1 MPHILESRCH
11 QVDVSEPISVYNLL
25 LTGIARGSQFCT
37 EFGYPVNIKEIFLL
51 PPRKTDYVR
60 SMKEYLDKVKFAA
73 TKAITRLMIQALDD
87 ARVQIEAQ
95 ASRFAGAK
103 LPPIKEESPAIAE
116 RFMTNLHNYF
126 DELTTLV
133 VKDEEIEPDSYDNL
147 SLVDH
152 DYLEAMIAMEGMVKQ
167 LRDKEIKGMRSLL
180 TRLETMFPNI
190 HIDQSNNPLDPEQ
203 VGDCFN
209 EAMKP
214 LGFKAH
220 YLLTIYREFNK
231 TVFGQYEDIIAE
243 ANDVLVDLG
252 VLPDLDITAR
262 ERELRKKKREEA
274 RAQLEA
280 EQKAKKEQEAADLAA
295 RMKRKPAA
303 PAAETKEASQS
314 QAEIFAL
321 MQSLVQSLAS
331 SQTGGGLSATAGA
344 TIADPNL
351 AAEQEDLR
359 KQQHK
364 LMGML
369 TDIQS
374 NLLSNRGNGVPGS
387 TMNADKVAQ
396 SINDSLKAE
405 QTSGELGALAPQSGD
420 VINLVTMLY
429 EAIWKDQALP
439 VVMKE
444 LIGRTQISIMKV
456 ALSDTAFFENENH
469 PGRALLNE
477 LAQAGIAWT
486 QTVTLEDDP
495 VYQKVKAIV
504 ERLLEQAEP
513 DSGFLQSLID
523 ELRAERSKQLGTDL
537 NLEKRIR
544 ESVNVGENIE
554 DVHAYVKQKIY
565 ERVLKGY
572 LDPAIKNLLDTHL
585 HDFLVKLVTKEGP
598 EGKSWRPVMST
609 IDVLLWTVQA
619 EKQPGDRERFERIN
633 PRLIDNLS
641 KALEIGGASKTK
653 ITKIMRQLKQIQEF
667 TFHQAAAG
675 VPITPQQKGSAT
687 ADEIRLTTAAQ
698 KDVPTLPRDDADLR
712 RIDKLPTGAWVEFR
726 GSAGQ
731 RIRCALASKIDS
743 IDKLFFADSEGK
755 KVIEITR
762 MRLAHEL
769 KRGGV
774 KIISEGSLVNR
785 AMESV
790 VTNLKSSEAQ
800 PKQAARASA

>member
-1 MPHILESRCH
+1 
-11 QVDVSEPISVYNLL
+11 
-25 LTGIARGSQFCT
+25 
-37 EFGYPVNIKEIFLL
+37 
-51 PPRKTDYVR
+51 
-60 SMKEYLDKVKFAA
+60 MKEHLDKVKFAT
-73 TKAITRLMIQALDD
+73 TKAMTRLLIQAVDD

-95 ASRFAGAK
+95 AMRFVGAK
-103 LPPIKEESPAIAE
+103 LPPIKEESPGIAE
-116 RFMTNLHNYF
+116 RFMTNVHNYF

-167 LRDKEIKGMRSLL
+167 LRDKEIKGMRSFL
-180 TRLETMFPNI
+180 TRLEAMFPNI
-190 HIDQSNNPLDPEQ
+190 KIDETNNPLDPEQ

-209 EAMKP
+209 EAIKP

-220 YLLTIYREFNK
+220 YLLSIYREFNK
-231 TVFGQYEDIIAE
+231 TVFGNYDDIIGE
-243 ANDVLVDLG
+243 ANDVLIDLG
-252 VLPDLDITAR
+252 VLPELDIDAE
-262 ERELRKKKREEA
+262 ERAKRKKLREEA
-274 RAQLEA
+274 RAQLAA
-280 EQKAKKEQEAADLAA
+280 EQQAKEEEEKAELEARMRPKPKQAAKPEAA
-295 RMKRKPAA
+295 PVA
-303 PAAETKEASQS
+303 PASPAPQA
-314 QAEIFAL
+314 QAEMFSM
-321 MQSLVQSLAS
+321 MQTLVQSIAS
-331 SQTGGGLSATAGA
+331 KQAAPGLSATAGA
-344 TIADPNL
+344 NIADGDL

-364 LMGML
+364 LMSML

-374 NLLSNRGNGVPGS
+374 NLLSNRGNGLPGS
-387 TMNADKVAQ
+387 TMNAEKVAQ

-405 QTSGELGALAPQSGD
+405 QSSGDLDALAPQSGD

-456 ALSDTAFFENENH
+456 ALSDTAFFDNENH

-486 QTVTLEDDP
+486 QTVTLDEDP
-495 VYQKVKAIV
+495 VYQKVKTIV
-504 ERLLEQAEP
+504 ETLLTQAEP
-513 DSGFLQSLID
+513 DNNFLQGLIN
-523 ELRAERSKQLGTDL
+523 ELREARSKQLGTDL
-537 NLEKRIR
+537 NLEKRVR
-544 ESVNVGENIE
+544 ESSDVSQNIDDVN
-554 DVHAYVKQKIY
+554 AYVGQKIY

-585 HDFLVKLVTKEGP
+585 HEFLVKLVLKEGP
-598 EGKSWRPVMST
+598 EGKSWKPVMST

-619 EKQPGDRERFERIN
+619 EKQAGDRERFERIN

-667 TFHQAAAG
+667 TFHQAEAG
-675 VPITPQQKGSAT
+675 VDIAPGQRSSSMK
-687 ADEIRLTTAAQ
+687 DEIRLTTANQ
-698 KDVPTLPRDDADLR
+698 KDVPTLARDDADLR
-712 RIDKLPTGAWVEFR
+712 RIDKLPAGAWVEFR

-743 IDKLFFADSEGK
+743 IDKLFFADSAGK
-755 KVIEITR
+755 KVIELTR

-769 KRGGV
+769 KNGGV

-790 VTNLKSSEAQ
+790 VTNLKGSGEQ
-800 PKQAARASA
+800 NRPAA

>member
-1 MPHILESRCH
+1 MREH
-11 QVDVSEPISVYNLL
+11 
-25 LTGIARGSQFCT
+25 
-37 EFGYPVNIKEIFLL
+37 
-51 PPRKTDYVR
+51 
-60 SMKEYLDKVKFAA
+60 LDKVKFAA
-73 TKAITRLMIQALDD
+73 TKTMTRLLIKAVDD

-95 ASRFAGAK
+95 AMRFVGAK
-103 LPPIKEESPAIAE
+103 LPPIKEETPGIAE
-116 RFMTNLHNYF
+116 RFTTNAHNYF

-167 LRDKEIKGMRSLL
+167 LRDKEIKGMRSFL

-190 HIDQSNNPLDPEQ
+190 KIDETNNPLDPEQ

-209 EAMKP
+209 EAIKP

-220 YLLTIYREFNK
+220 YLLSIYREFNK
-231 TVFGQYEDIIAE
+231 TIFGQYDDIIGE
-243 ANDVLVDLG
+243 ANDVLIDLG
-252 VLPDLDITAR
+252 VLPELDIDAE
-262 ERELRKKKREEA
+262 ERAKRKKLREKA
-274 RAQLEA
+274 RAQLAA
-280 EQKAKKEQEAADLAA
+280 EQKAKEEEEKAELEA
-295 RMKRKPAA
+295 RMRPKPKAA
-303 PAAETKEASQS
+303 PAAASAASPPPQA
-314 QAEIFAL
+314 QAEMFSM
-321 MQSLVQSLAS
+321 MQTLVQSIAS
-331 SQTGGGLSATAGA
+331 NQASTGLSATAG
-344 TIADPNL
+344 TSIADGKL
-351 AAEQEDLR
+351 AAEQENLR

-364 LMGML
+364 LMSML

-374 NLLSNRGNGVPGS
+374 SLLSNRSTGVPGAA
-387 TMNADKVAQ
+387 MNAEKVAQ

-405 QTSGELGALAPQSGD
+405 QSSGDLDALAPQSGD

-429 EAIWKDQALP
+429 EAIWKDNALP

-456 ALSDTAFFENENH
+456 ALSDTAFFDNDNH

-486 QTVTLEDDP
+486 QTVTLDEDP
-495 VYQKVKAIV
+495 VYQKVKNIV
-504 ERLLEQAEP
+504 ETLLAQPEP
-513 DSGFLQSLID
+513 GNDFLQGLVN
-523 ELRAERSKQLGTDL
+523 ELREARSKQLGTDL

-544 ESVNVGENIE
+544 ESADVSQNIE
-554 DVHAYVKQKIY
+554 DVNAYVKQKIY

-572 LDPAIKNLLDTHL
+572 LDPAIRNLLDTHI
-585 HDFLVKLVTKEGP
+585 HEFLMKLVLREGP
-598 EGKSWRPVMST
+598 EGKSWKPVMST

-619 EKQPGDRERFERIN
+619 EKQTGDRERFERIN

-653 ITKIMRQLKQIQEF
+653 IIKIMRQLKQIQEF
-667 TFHQAAAG
+667 TFHKAEAG
-675 VPITPQQKGSAT
+675 VAVAPAQQSSAMK
-687 ADEIRLTTAAQ
+687 DEIRLTTANQ
-698 KDVPTLPRDDADLR
+698 KDVPTLARDDADLR
-712 RIDKLPTGAWVEFR
+712 RIDKLPMGAWAEFR
-726 GSAGQ
+726 GTAGQ

-743 IDKLFFADSEGK
+743 IDKLFFTDSEGK
-755 KVIEITR
+755 KVIELTR

-769 KRGGV
+769 KNGGV

-790 VTNLKSSEAQ
+790 VTNLKGSGQ
-800 PKQAARASA
+800 QNRPAA

>member
-1 MPHILESRCH
+1 
-11 QVDVSEPISVYNLL
+11 
-25 LTGIARGSQFCT
+25 
-37 EFGYPVNIKEIFLL
+37 
-51 PPRKTDYVR
+51 
-60 SMKEYLDKVKFAA
+60 MKEHLDKVKFAA
-73 TKAITRLMIQALDD
+73 SKTLTRMVIQSLDD

-95 ASRFAGAK
+95 AMRFVGAK
-103 LPPIKEESPAIAE
+103 LPPIKEESPGIAE
-116 RFMTNLHNYF
+116 RFMTNTHNYF

-190 HIDQSNNPLDPEQ
+190 RIDQTNNPLDPEQ

-209 EAMKP
+209 EAIKP

-231 TVFGQYEDIIAE
+231 TVFGKYEEIIEE
-243 ANDVLVDLG
+243 ANDVLIDLG
-252 VLPDLDITAR
+252 VLPDLDITAE
-262 ERELRKKKREEA
+262 ERAKRKAKREEA
-274 RAQLEA
+274 RAQLAA
-280 EQKAKKEQEAADLAA
+280 EQKLKEEEEKAELEA

-303 PAAETKEASQS
+303 PKQAAAAPAAAPAAPVQTEQA
-314 QAEIFAL
+314 QAEMFSM
-321 MQSLVQSLAS
+321 MQTLVQSIAQNNS
-331 SQTGGGLSATAGA
+331 GPALSATAGA
-344 TIADPNL
+344 SVASGEL

-364 LMGML
+364 LMSML

-374 NLLSNRGNGVPGS
+374 NLLSNRGSGLPGTS
-387 TMNADKVAQ
+387 MNADKVAK
-396 SINDSLKAE
+396 SINDSLIAE
-405 QTSGELGALAPQSGD
+405 QSSGELGAISAQSGD

-429 EAIWKDQALP
+429 EAIWKDPALP

-456 ALSDTAFFENENH
+456 ALSDTAFFDNENH

-477 LAQAGIAWT
+477 LAHAGISWT
-486 QTVTLEDDP
+486 QTVTLDEDP
-495 VYQKVKAIV
+495 VYQKVKQLV
-504 ERLLEQAEP
+504 ERLLAETEP
-513 DSGFLQSLID
+513 SNDFLQGLID
-523 ELRAERSKQLGTDL
+523 ELRAARSQQLGTDL
-537 NLEKRIR
+537 NLEKRVR
-544 ESVNVGENIE
+544 ESADVSQNIDDVN
-554 DVHAYVKQKIY
+554 AYVKQKIY

-572 LDPAIKNLLDTHL
+572 LDPSIRNLLDTHL
-585 HDFLVKLVTKEGP
+585 HQFLVKLVVKEGP
-598 EGKSWRPVMST
+598 EGKSWKPVMST

-619 EKQPGDRERFERIN
+619 EKQRGDRERFERIN

-653 ITKIMRQLKQIQEF
+653 ITKIMRQLKQVQEF
-667 TFHQAAAG
+667 TFHQAEAG
-675 VPITPQQKGSAT
+675 VKPPSAAAPNTMEDKILLAT
-687 ADEIRLTTAAQ
+687 ANQ
-698 KDVPTLPRDDADLR
+698 KEVATLPRDDADLR
-712 RIDKLPTGAWVEFR
+712 RIDKLPSGAWVEFR
-726 GSAGQ
+726 GTAGQ
-731 RIRCALASKIDS
+731 RVRCALASKIDS
-743 IDKLFFADSEGK
+743 IDKLFFANSEGK
-755 KVIEITR
+755 KMIEITR

-769 KRGGV
+769 KAGGV

-790 VTNLKSSEAQ
+790 VTNLKSDTGSQ
-800 PKQAARASA
+800 NRRPARATA

>member
-1 MPHILESRCH
+1 
-11 QVDVSEPISVYNLL
+11 
-25 LTGIARGSQFCT
+25 
-37 EFGYPVNIKEIFLL
+37 
-51 PPRKTDYVR
+51 
-60 SMKEYLDKVKFAA
+60 MKEHLDKVKFAT
-73 TKAITRLMIQALDD
+73 TKALTRLLIKAIDD

-95 ASRFAGAK
+95 AMRFVGAK
-103 LPPIKEESPAIAE
+103 LPPIKEETPGITE
-116 RFMTNLHNYF
+116 RFMNNVHNYF

-133 VKDEEIEPDSYDNL
+133 VKDEIEPDSYDNL

-167 LRDKEIKGMRSLL
+167 LRDKEINGMRSLL

-190 HIDQSNNPLDPEQ
+190 RIDETNNPLDPEQ
-203 VGDCFN
+203 IGDCFN
-209 EAMKP
+209 EAIKP

-231 TVFGQYEDIIAE
+231 TVFGSYDDIIAE
-243 ANDVLVDLG
+243 ANDVLIELG
-252 VLPDLDITAR
+252 VLPDLDITAAD
-262 ERELRKKKREEA
+262 RELRKKKREQA
-274 RAQLEA
+274 RAQLAA
-280 EQKAKKEQEAADLAA
+280 EQKAKEEAEAAELAA
-295 RMKRKPAA
+295 RMQRKPVPKPVAAEAAA
-303 PAAETKEASQS
+303 PQPAQQPAQ
-314 QAEIFAL
+314 QAEMFAM
-321 MQSLVQSLAS
+321 MQTLVQSIAANQS
-331 SQTGGGLSATAGA
+331 TAGVSATAGA
-344 TIADPNL
+344 NIADPGM

-364 LMGML
+364 LMSML

-374 NLLSNRGNGVPGS
+374 NLLSNQGSGPPGS
-387 TMNADKVAQ
+387 AMNTDKVAQ
-396 SINDSLKAE
+396 SINDSLKSE
-405 QTSGELGALAPQSGD
+405 QSSGQLGALAPQSGD

-456 ALSDTAFFENENH
+456 ALSDTAFFDNENH

-486 QTVTLEDDP
+486 QTVTLDKDP
-495 VYQKVKAIV
+495 VYQKVKDIV
-504 ERLLEQAEP
+504 ERLLAEP
-513 DSGFLQSLID
+513 EPDNDFLQNLID
-523 ELRAERSKQLGTDL
+523 DLRDARSKQLGTDL
-537 NLEKRIR
+537 NLEKRVR
-544 ESVNVGENIE
+544 SATDVSENID

-572 LDPAIKNLLDTHL
+572 LDPAIRNLLDTHI
-585 HDFLVKLVTKEGP
+585 HEFLVKLVLKEGP
-598 EGKSWRPVMST
+598 EGKSWKPVMST

-619 EKQPGDRERFERIN
+619 EKQSGDRERFERIN
-633 PRLIDNLS
+633 PRLVDNLS

-675 VPITPQQKGSAT
+675 VPITKQQEQKSLK
-687 ADEIRLTTAAQ
+687 DEIRLTTAAQ
-698 KDVPTLPRDDADLR
+698 KEVPALPRDDADLR
-712 RIDKLPTGAWVEFR
+712 RIDKLPSGAWVEFR
-726 GSAGQ
+726 GNSGQ
-731 RIRCALASKIDS
+731 RIRCTLASKIDS

-755 KVIEITR
+755 KVIELTR

-790 VTNLKSSEAQ
+790 VTNLKDSKQQQRQ
-800 PKQAARASA
+800 PARATG